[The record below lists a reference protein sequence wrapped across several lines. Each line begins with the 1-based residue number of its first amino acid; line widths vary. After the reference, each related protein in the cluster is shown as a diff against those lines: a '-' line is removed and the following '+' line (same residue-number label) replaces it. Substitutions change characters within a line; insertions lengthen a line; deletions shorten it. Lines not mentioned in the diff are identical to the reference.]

1 MNYDEARIEAF
12 KKKIALLESKIAYL
26 EANIEVL
33 NSKLNSDFYENE

>member
-12 KKKIALLESKIAYL
+12 KNKIAQLESKIAYL

-33 NSKLNSDFYENE
+33 NSKLNRDYYENE